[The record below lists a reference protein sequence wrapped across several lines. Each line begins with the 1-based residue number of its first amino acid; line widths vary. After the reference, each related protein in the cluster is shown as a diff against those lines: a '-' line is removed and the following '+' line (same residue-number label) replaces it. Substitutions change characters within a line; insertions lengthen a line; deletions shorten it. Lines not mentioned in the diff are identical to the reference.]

1 MRRHLLAAL
10 AVLAFAAMPAR
21 AQEFP
26 GREVRLICPFSPGGT
41 CDLLTRMLAEYL
53 QPIFGV
59 PVVVEN
65 RTGASGMIGAD
76 LVAKSPPDG
85 HAAVLATMGIM
96 TILPEMPGVRMPF
109 DPDRDLTPITNVVN
123 VYNILVAAPNAP
135 FDTVSGLIEY
145 ARANPGRLSYASAGN
160 GSSQHLAGELFKR
173 LAGVDLLHVPYRGGA
188 PAIIDIVAGRT
199 TMMFGNLPEF
209 MGQIRGGGLRPIA
222 YGAPRQSPLLPDL
235 PLIRDTLPEF
245 AIRNWFGLAAA
256 PNLPRPVRDRWVE
269 AMRRVDANPDFR
281 RRLAE
286 NGMESLIEGPE
297 AFRAIIAEDR
307 RRWGEVIRAAGIR
320 AD

>member
-10 AVLAFAAMPAR
+10 AALAFAAIPAR

-26 GREVRLICPFSPGGT
+26 SREVRLICPFSPGGT

-53 QPIFGV
+53 QPILGV

-135 FDTVSGLIEY
+135 FDTVAGLIEY

-222 YGAPRQSPLLPDL
+222 YGAPRQTC
-235 PLIRDTLPEF
+235 R
-245 AIRNWFGLAAA
+245 
-256 PNLPRPVRDRWVE
+256 
-269 AMRRVDANPDFR
+269 
-281 RRLAE
+281 
-286 NGMESLIEGPE
+286 
-297 AFRAIIAEDR
+297 
-307 RRWGEVIRAAGIR
+307 
-320 AD
+320 